1 MVFEIIQRAE
11 NLQPEELHS
20 IFSFPM
26 CTHMQ
31 KVYKQ
36 KNHKINVKVKRKCS
50 SQLCLESSERKASK
64 GIV

>member
-36 KNHKINVKVKRKCS
+36 KKNKFIYRKI
-50 SQLCLESSERKASK
+50 KALLSLVT
-64 GIV
+64 GSINDIF